1 MELSFSFVLPLLK
14 NLLVILLDVK
24 ELHFH
29 IKLASDKGNKLFTYI
44 FKIRL
49 FLFQPPL
56 KIYDRT
62 FKDNILGVLTFTVFI
77 LSWIPINIACLFK
90 KDVKWKEI
98 KHDKKLNDID
108 NKI

>member
-1 MELSFSFVLPLLK
+1 MLCFLIFYIIG
-14 NLLVILLDVK
+14 VILNIL
-24 ELHFH
+24 
-29 IKLASDKGNKLFTYI
+29 I
-44 FKIRL
+44 
-49 FLFQPPL
+49 L

-98 KHDKKLNDID
+98 KHDKKLKDID